1 MGSVL
6 SLIVQNVLY
15 YLPGSFRSKAYKQI
29 ESNKNQNSE
38 CRSANE
44 KFKAR
49 SNRLCKSY
57 LKNQQTSIKILIN

>member
-44 KFKAR
+44 KI
-49 SNRLCKSY
+49 
-57 LKNQQTSIKILIN
+57 LKPYQSKIDNLKQDQIVYVRVT